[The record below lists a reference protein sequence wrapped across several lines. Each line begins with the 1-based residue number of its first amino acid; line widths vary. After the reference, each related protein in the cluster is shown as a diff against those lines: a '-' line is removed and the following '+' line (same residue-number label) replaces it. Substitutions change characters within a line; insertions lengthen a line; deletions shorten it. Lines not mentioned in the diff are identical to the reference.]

1 MRYFLVVILA
11 VFFSFSGCDNPKQPT
26 ELAQKPNLAD
36 KVGQIDAATVLSK
49 ENEAVT
55 KSDFMPFYVYSDVGS
70 RDNHYVPSGF
80 MPNGECLTFTDK
92 HLQGCNSGKTCIK
105 IDYDVECSRFNQKW
119 AGIYWLNPPNNWGN
133 KKGGFDLTGASKLT
147 FWAKGEKGGEQ
158 IQEVTIGG
166 ITGNYPDSD
175 TAVIGPIILTDQW
188 KKYTIDL
195 RGKDLSYISGGF
207 AWTTSEDVN
216 PVRCVF
222 YIDEIRF
229 E

>member
-1 MRYFLVVILA
+1 MRYFLIVLA
-11 VFFSFSGCDNPKQPT
+11 GVSLSLSGCENPKHSSESSSIT
-26 ELAQKPNLAD
+26 SHNET
-36 KVGQIDAATVLSK
+36 VGQVDASTVLAK
-49 ENEAVT
+49 ENEAAAKT
-55 KSDFMPFYVYSDVGS
+55 DFKPFYVYSDVGS

-92 HLQGCNSGKTCIK
+92 HALGCYADKTCIK

-216 PVRCVF
+216 PSSCVF